1 MSCHCHQTVLNQA
14 PTGPMEKV
22 FGGGV
27 RSHKGRSH
35 AVRNRWSAPHAS
47 QPRHLGGGWRG
58 WESDFEWVGHPLLEG
73 GRSFRTPGSSPR
85 RGKCRHWRVSTGVAA
100 LTARAALLNCA
111 DTAFSTASGAR
122 AGVGASLP
130 GTPFSGRATGRGCL
144 IVQVMRGAGGA
155 AKARTRGGG
164 IARGGAGLA
173 NSAAAGG
180 DRRRR
185 ASTGDDWRREANSDR
200 KATGREAPMVRLPKD
215 LGAHGEGV
223 VASDPSAADALGG
236 ATSSRGVDRLGAGSG
251 ANPAGRPLVLRRASR
266 LYAAPALSARIEMG
280 RAQPRP

>member
-1 MSCHCHQTVLNQA
+1 
-14 PTGPMEKV
+14 MEKV

-155 AKARTRGGG
+155 AKARTNAHEAGASHEAVRGW
-164 IARGGAGLA
+164 RT
-173 NSAAAGG
+173 
-180 DRRRR
+180 RRRQAAIGDEGR
-185 ASTGDDWRREANSDR
+185 RQATTGDERR
-200 KATGREAPMVRLPKD
+200 VRIGKP
-215 LGAHGEGV
+215 
-223 VASDPSAADALGG
+223 
-236 ATSSRGVDRLGAGSG
+236 SG
-251 ANPAGRPLVLRRASR
+251 ARHRW
-266 LYAAPALSARIEMG
+266 
-280 RAQPRP
+280 